1 MKAGCPDFAVAG
13 CACPLPPPP
22 PLPLPPQDDDCE
34 GLGLGRN
41 DGLLLLLPLGNGSG
55 LLGLELGLA
64 CAGGSAVPDGEPLG
78 LGNSDCDD
86 DGLGDGEHDDEDGD
100 AGGVG
105 GWKLMDELGEG
116 LAAEPDPF
124 AATSVSAVAM
134 RPSNANAIPSRFMGI
149 TSYVP
154 WRNALSIC
162 PIPEPKCDKRHAPGT
177 KKVLTSG
184 FADQRVTSPGDPP
197 GPGRG

>member
-1 MKAGCPDFAVAG
+1 
-13 CACPLPPPP
+13 
-22 PLPLPPQDDDCE
+22 
-34 GLGLGRN
+34 
-41 DGLLLLLPLGNGSG
+41 

-64 CAGGSAVPDGEPLG
+64 CAGGSAVAVPVGELLG
-78 LGNSDCDD
+78 LGNRDEDD

-116 LAAEPDPF
+116 LAPEPDPF
-124 AATSVSAVAM
+124 AATSVSAAAN
-134 RPSNANAIPSRFMGI
+134 RPSNANAIPSRFMRI

-154 WRNALSIC
+154 WRDALFC
-162 PIPEPKCDKRHAPGT
+162 PIPEPKWDKRHAPGT